1 VKNYRK
7 LSTECDSQKNS
18 ENRSIIGKDMDKSKV
33 ACFMA
38 LGVDEL
44 HYGGIVSSYFNIII
58 IITMQIIFALLFRVV
73 HCQ

>member
-1 VKNYRK
+1 
-7 LSTECDSQKNS
+7 
-18 ENRSIIGKDMDKSKV
+18 MDKSKV